1 MIAMRDRMVRGIGLA
16 VALAYAV
23 FIAWLYVHQPQS
35 AAEVTGRLS
44 ASIGSYRVDPQA
56 FEDGVEFFRRDQF
69 AAARIAFERADPARQ
84 DARIQFYIA
93 YSYYRQGWG
102 RFHQDDQLF
111 TQGLEAVNRAIARAP
126 DGRIRIDDPGL
137 EMRSGEELKAELEA
151 GLRLNASD
159 FNPAR
164 VLRPRK

>member
-1 MIAMRDRMVRGIGLA
+1 MRDRMVRGIGLTL
-16 VALAYAV
+16 ALGYAA

-35 AAEVTGRLS
+35 AAEVTGGLS

-56 FEDGVEFFRRDQF
+56 FEDGVQFFRRDQF
-69 AAARIAFERADPARQ
+69 AESRIAFERADPARQ
-84 DARIQFYIA
+84 DARTQFYIG

-102 RFHQDDQLF
+102 RFHQDDTLF
-111 TQGLEAVNRAIARAP
+111 AQGLEAVNRAIARAP
-126 DGRIRIDDPGL
+126 GGRIRVDDPDL
-137 EMRSGEELKAELEA
+137 QMRSGEELKAELEA
-151 GLRLNASD
+151 GLRLEPSD